1 MTGDRP
7 IYGDERT
14 ARVIA
19 DSAYDHMT
27 EESQSLGWLLK
38 AVVHAILHLA
48 DQARIANLLRLSE
61 QVDTEACGQA
71 LYCYQAYHEWPETWS
86 LKLDDGDQAG
96 WRTVTESEYTAC
108 PPGDR
113 YPDCARSQP

>member
-1 MTGDRP
+1 MTA
-7 IYGDERT
+7 RT
-14 ARVIA
+14 AVAAALAAATALALCAACTPKTGTVTDRGYSPA
-19 DSAYDHMT
+19 WSSPYT
-27 EESQSLGWLLK
+27 ECYS
-38 AVVHAILHLA
+38 I
-48 DQARIANLLRLSE
+48 
-61 QVDTEACGQA
+61 GQA

-86 LKLDDGDQAG
+86 LKLDDGQHTS